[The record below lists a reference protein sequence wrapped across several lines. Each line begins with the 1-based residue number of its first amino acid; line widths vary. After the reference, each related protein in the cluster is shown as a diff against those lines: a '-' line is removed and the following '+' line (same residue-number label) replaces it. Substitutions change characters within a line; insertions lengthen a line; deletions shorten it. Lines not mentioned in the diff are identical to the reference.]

1 MKEYGLYLSYH
12 AQPVRTG
19 SVQTLPAT
27 VYGQTEAFAPTQWSV
42 ILAAG
47 ESQSD
52 PEISRTALAQLC
64 QTYWPPL
71 YTYVRARGSSRH
83 DAQDLTQGFFAYLI
97 EHKIY
102 TRTNRLKGKF
112 RSFLLASFKNFLA
125 DARDREQALKRGGG
139 REFVV
144 LDEATTEEAET
155 LFSAHNSS
163 AGSALSEDQL
173 FERSWAES
181 LVGRVLQCLAAAYKA
196 EGKESVFVEFQ
207 PFLTIG
213 AAPLPTYAELAER
226 LGVAEST
233 LRSHVTR
240 LRGRYREV
248 LRAEVRRTVN
258 TDAEVDGELRELL
271 RVLADG
277 AVRAG

>member
-1 MKEYGLYLSYH
+1 M
-12 AQPVRTG
+12 
-19 SVQTLPAT
+19 
-27 VYGQTEAFAPTQWSV
+27 YGQIESFAPTQWSV
-42 ILAAG
+42 ILAAD

-52 PEISRTALAQLC
+52 PEISRAALAQLC
-64 QTYWPPL
+64 QAYWPPL
-71 YTYVRARGSSRH
+71 YTYVRSRGYSRH

-102 TRTNRLKGKF
+102 ARTDRRKGKF
-112 RSFLLASFKNFLA
+112 RSFLLASFKNFLS
-125 DARDREQALKRGGG
+125 DARDCEQALKRGGG
-139 REFVV
+139 RQFVV
-144 LDEATTEEAET
+144 LDEASTEEAES
-155 LFSAHNSS
+155 LFSAQNSP
-163 AGSALSEDQL
+163 AGDALSEDQL

-181 LVGRVLQCLAAAYKA
+181 LVGRVLQCLAAAYTA

-213 AAPLPTYAELAER
+213 AAPLPTYAELGER
-226 LGVAEST
+226 LGLAEST

-240 LRGRYREV
+240 LRARYREL

-277 AVRAG
+277 AVRAS